1 MPQMPVNHG
10 RRAGGGRYAERRRR
24 LASASQMRQRR
35 FGSYQSTWPCRR
47 QPREV
52 VARPSAATFTGGW
65 WSEQYGVGVAC
76 AARTGT
82 RQTQQRGVGMACMV
96 AAGVVAPISCVWCGQ
111 VCGCSHTA
119 DRQCL
124 CSDPLRCVGVWTFFL
139 SIRIHTAADWLPM
152 WLPRVHPPPC
162 FPHAYGLS
170 ARSSTSLVMKGS
182 AVRVRSSASLIPP
195 AFPHYHGRYRHP
207 ARLGVI
213 VRNRPEPTPSVT
225 EWTAHGP
232 RITARQVPQN
242 GPPHT
247 ARQVGSRGITRS
259 GRRE

>member
-1 MPQMPVNHG
+1 MRGAHG
-10 RRAGGGRYAERRRR
+10 HQADTAARGWHGLHGCGGGSRADQ
-24 LASASQMRQRR
+24 L
-35 FGSYQSTWPCRR
+35 C
-47 QPREV
+47 V
-52 VARPSAATFTGGW
+52 VW
-65 WSEQYGVGVAC
+65 
-76 AARTGT
+76 
-82 RQTQQRGVGMACMV
+82 
-96 AAGVVAPISCVWCGQ
+96 AGVW
-111 VCGCSHTA
+111 CSHTA

-139 SIRIHTAADWLPM
+139 SIRIHTAADWLPK

-225 EWTAHGP
+225 EWTAAYRPTGRVAWDHPERSPG
-232 RITARQVPQN
+232 IEK
-242 GPPHT
+242 PPALVEKAGTLGGTPTLNRH
-247 ARQVGSRGITRS
+247 SP
-259 GRRE
+259 